1 MICCASPSWVCSRD
15 DDDARWDGGVPVSG
29 RETTGA
35 VHATA
40 VVHHAVRMGGRV
52 VIGPYAVV
60 EDGVDLGDGVV
71 LAAHAVVRSGTVL
84 GAGTSVGEH
93 AVIGGW
99 PQDLKFDP
107 RTPSG
112 VQVGVG
118 VTLREGVTVNR
129 ATSEG
134 AFTEIGDGAFLMAGA
149 HVGHDCVLGSNVILA
164 NNVMV
169 AGLVRIGDYVFVGG
183 GAAFHQGARVGEGA
197 MVSGLSRM
205 SRDVPPFTMVA
216 ERDEVVG
223 LNLVGMRRRGF
234 VRDAVREIKEAYR
247 RVYGGA
253 GSRRARA
260 AEALDAR
267 PWLSAE
273 ARGFLEFFAEG
284 KRGFVQPRKH
294 GEADA
299 GE

>member
-1 MICCASPSWVCSRD
+1 MSGEKKAV
-15 DDDARWDGGVPVSG
+15 GV
-29 RETTGA
+29 GA

-40 VVHHAVRMGGRV
+40 VVHEAVRLGAGV

-60 EDGVDLGDGVV
+60 EDGVELGDGVV
-71 LAAHAVVRSGTVL
+71 LAAHAVVRSGTIL
-84 GAGTSVGEH
+84 GMGTSVGEH

-112 VQVGVG
+112 VRVGVG

-129 ATSEG
+129 ATRAG
-134 AFTEIGDGAFLMAGA
+134 AFTEIGDGAFLMAAA
-149 HVGHDCVLGSNVILA
+149 HVGHDCVIGRNTILA

-183 GAAFHQGARVGEGA
+183 GTGFHQGARVGEGA
-197 MVSGLSRM
+197 MVSGLARM

-223 LNLVGMRRRGF
+223 LNLVGLRRRGF
-234 VRDAVREIKEAYR
+234 VSGVVREIKEAYR
-247 RVYGGA
+247 RVYSGPGN
-253 GSRRARA
+253 RRARA
-260 AEALDAR
+260 AEARQAR
-267 PWLSAE
+267 PWLSVE
-273 ARGFLEFFAEG
+273 ARAFLDFFAEG
-284 KRGFVQPRKH
+284 KRGFVQPRKR
-294 GEADA
+294 GDSD
-299 GE
+299 GGD

>member
-1 MICCASPSWVCSRD
+1 MS
-15 DDDARWDGGVPVSG
+15 GV
-29 RETTGA
+29 ETTGA

-40 VVHHAVRMGGRV
+40 VVHDAVRMGAGV

-60 EDGVDLGDGVV
+60 EDGVELGDGVV

-84 GAGTSVGEH
+84 GAGSSVGEH
-93 AVIGGW
+93 AVVGGW

-112 VQVGVG
+112 VRVGAG

-129 ATSEG
+129 ATCEG
-134 AFTEIGDGAFLMAGA
+134 MCTEIGDGAFLMACA
-149 HVGHDCVLGSNVILA
+149 HVGHDCVIGRNTVLA

-169 AGLVRIGDYVFVGG
+169 AGLVRMGDYVFVGG
-183 GAAFHQGARVGEGA
+183 GTGFHQGARVGEGA
-197 MVSGLSRM
+197 MVSGLARM

-223 LNLVGMRRRGF
+223 LNVVGMRRRGF
-234 VRDAVREIKEAYR
+234 VREAVREIKEAYR
-247 RVYGGA
+247 RVYSVPGN
-253 GSRRARA
+253 RRVRA
-260 AEALDAR
+260 AEALEAR

-284 KRGFVQPRKH
+284 KRGFVQPRKRGATH
-294 GEADA
+294 A